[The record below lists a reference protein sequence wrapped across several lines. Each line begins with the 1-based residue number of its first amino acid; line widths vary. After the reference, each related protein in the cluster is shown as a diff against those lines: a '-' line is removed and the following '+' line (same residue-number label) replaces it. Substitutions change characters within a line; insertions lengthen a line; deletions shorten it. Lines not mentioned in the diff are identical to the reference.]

1 MANTVGYHNY
11 MFIKLKTLV
20 NSIDNSYMLVIEQRK
35 AQLSNQV
42 HYVVSLHDC
51 YLEKKSHST

>member
-1 MANTVGYHNY
+1 
-11 MFIKLKTLV
+11 
-20 NSIDNSYMLVIEQRK
+20 MLVIEQRK

-51 YLEKKSHST
+51 GLEKNHTQLS

>member
-1 MANTVGYHNY
+1 
-11 MFIKLKTLV
+11 
-20 NSIDNSYMLVIEQRK
+20 MLVIEQRK

-51 YLEKKSHST
+51 YLEEKSHSTELAANILAEVIL